1 MLTDVNMLL
10 MLKKSISGGMGH
22 AIHWYAKANKKYRK
36 DYEKKKELSLLG
48 CYQLWIINVKK
59 VACGWFQM
67 EKRQG

>member
-1 MLTDVNMLL
+1 
-10 MLKKSISGGMGH
+10 MGH
-22 AIHWYAKANKKYRK
+22 AIHWYAKANKNYRK